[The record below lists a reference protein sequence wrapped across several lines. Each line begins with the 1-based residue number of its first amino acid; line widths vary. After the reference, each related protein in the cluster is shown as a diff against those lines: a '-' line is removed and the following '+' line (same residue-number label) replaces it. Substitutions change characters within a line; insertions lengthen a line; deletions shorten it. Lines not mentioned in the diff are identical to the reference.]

1 MWKELFV
8 AIIRELS
15 SLTDEDLAKVLA
27 YIRRLPREEGSKGR
41 GKGERAPSLGQLIK
55 RRRKELGLTQE
66 QLANLC
72 GYDRSTIAGIET
84 DRQGVSRDGAIR
96 LEQALQLPPGSVA
109 RQGEQLTLQ
118 GWEPRPAGE
127 EESP

>member
-8 AIIRELS
+8 MIVRELTT
-15 SLTDEDLAKVLA
+15 LTDEDLARVLA
-27 YIRRLPREEGSKGR
+27 YIRHLHGQEGSKR
-41 GKGERAPSLGQLIK
+41 GKKGDQTLSLGEFVK

-84 DRQGVSRDGAIR
+84 DRQGVSKEGAIR
-96 LEQALQLPPGSVA
+96 LEQALQLPPGSIA
-109 RQGEQLTLQ
+109 RQGAQLPIFRTTPCQ
-118 GWEPRPAGE
+118 
-127 EESP
+127 